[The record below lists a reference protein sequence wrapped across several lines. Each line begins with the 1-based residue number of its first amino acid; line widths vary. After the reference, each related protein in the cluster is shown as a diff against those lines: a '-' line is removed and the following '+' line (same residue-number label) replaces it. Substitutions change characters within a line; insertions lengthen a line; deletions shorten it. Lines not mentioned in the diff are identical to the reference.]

1 MTDTEKAVDRVRAE
15 LRTAH
20 REQTGFLDALWD
32 FEAAVRADTKAKCEA
47 AVRDI
52 YGYSVDRYTPE
63 SPLVAGRE
71 NGAGWLV
78 DRSDAVE
85 AIRNA

>member
-1 MTDTEKAVDRVRAE
+1 MTDTEQAVDRASAE

-47 AVRDI
+47 AVEKLPWTLAHDFQ
-52 YGYSVDRYTPE
+52 E
-63 SPLVAGRE
+63 VA
-71 NGAGWLV
+71 
-78 DRSDAVE
+78 E
-85 AIRNA
+85 AIRGA